1 MRLRPGTCCRQ
12 RRRQSRKPRPG
23 ARWRRRMPM
32 PRRRRMPSSTTPSR
46 RWAPRNHEPRR
57 ITLSAGKPMIR
68 ILIYLLLLAAV
79 AYGADW
85 LLQRPGHI
93 DVTWAGYH
101 ITTSAAV
108 GFALIVLLAVVL
120 MVAWS
125 ILRFIFG

>member
-1 MRLRPGTCCRQ
+1 
-12 RRRQSRKPRPG
+12 
-23 ARWRRRMPM
+23 
-32 PRRRRMPSSTTPSR
+32 
-46 RWAPRNHEPRR
+46 
-57 ITLSAGKPMIR
+57 MIR

-120 MVAWS
+120 MVVLVRAFNYAVVIAADCVVVRPCS
-125 ILRFIFG
+125 VVELSAPI